1 MMNSFLQLNKEDTG
15 GFVEK
20 YQDQVRKE
28 VESRVRTVH
37 LITDLVELFFPKL
50 ADTATVLLGAEITD
64 LDELYLTIEEEE
76 GSDQTPQA
84 PPPPPGGVNGDDI
97 IR

>member
-1 MMNSFLQLNKEDTG
+1 MMNSFLQLSAEETG

-28 VESRVRTVH
+28 VENRVRTVH
-37 LITDLVELFFPKL
+37 LISDLVELFFPKM
-50 ADTATVLLGAEITD
+50 ADTATVLLGGDITD
-64 LDELYLTIEEEE
+64 LEEPYLTFEE
-76 GSDQTPQA
+76 GSDQPSA
-84 PPPPPGGVNGDDI
+84 GPPPPPGGTDDDDI

>member
-1 MMNSFLQLNKEDTG
+1 MNSFLQINNEDTG

-28 VESRVRTVH
+28 VEGRVRTVH
-37 LITDLVELFFPKL
+37 LISDLVDLFFPKL
-50 ADTATVLLGAEITD
+50 ADTATVLLGGEITD
-64 LDELYLTIEEEE
+64 LEEPYLTIEES
-76 GSDQTPQA
+76 SDQSPQG
-84 PPPPPGGVNGDDI
+84 PPPPPGGASGDDI

>member
-1 MMNSFLQLNKEDTG
+1 MMNSFLQIHNEETG

-28 VESRVRTVH
+28 VEGRVRTVH
-37 LITDLVELFFPKL
+37 LISDLVDLFFPKL
-50 ADTATVLLGAEITD
+50 ADTATVLLGGEITD
-64 LDELYLTIEEEE
+64 LEEPYLTIEE
-76 GSDQTPQA
+76 GSDQSSQG
-84 PPPPPGGVNGDDI
+84 PPPQPGGADSDDI

>member
-1 MMNSFLQLNKEDTG
+1 MMNSFLQLNNEETG

-28 VESRVRTVH
+28 VENRVRTVH
-37 LITDLVELFFPKL
+37 LIGDLVDLFFPKL
-50 ADTATVLLGAEITD
+50 ADTATVLLGGEITD
-64 LDELYLTIEEEE
+64 LEEPYLTIEE
-76 GSDQTPQA
+76 GPDQSPQG
-84 PPPPPGGVNGDDI
+84 PPPQPGGSNGDDI

>member
-1 MMNSFLQLNKEDTG
+1 MMNSFLQIHNEDTG

-28 VESRVRTVH
+28 VEGRVRTIH
-37 LITDLVELFFPKL
+37 LIGDLVDMFFPKL
-50 ADTATVLLGAEITD
+50 VDTATVLLGGEITGRED
-64 LDELYLTIEEEE
+64 LYLTIEEETDQSSQRLPPQP
-76 GSDQTPQA
+76 GSGND
-84 PPPPPGGVNGDDI
+84 NDI

>member
-1 MMNSFLQLNKEDTG
+1 MMNSFLLLQNEDTG

-37 LITDLVELFFPKL
+37 LISDLVELFFPKL
-50 ADTATVLLGAEITD
+50 ADTATVLLGGEITD
-64 LDELYLTIEEEE
+64 LEELYLTIEE
-76 GSDQTPQA
+76 GSDQSPPG
-84 PPPPPGGVNGDDI
+84 PPPQPGGVNGDDI

>member
-1 MMNSFLQLNKEDTG
+1 MMNSFLQIHKEDTG

-28 VESRVRTVH
+28 VEGRVRTIH
-37 LITDLVELFFPKL
+37 LISDLVDLFFPKL
-50 ADTATVLLGAEITD
+50 ADTATVLLGGEITD
-64 LDELYLTIEEEE
+64 QEELYLTIEE
-76 GSDQTPQA
+76 GSVQSPQG
-84 PPPPPGGVNGDDI
+84 PPSSPGGANGDDI